1 MCYIECIN
9 TGDTVGGNGAV
20 NLDYKSGE
28 CLHEQ
33 IKNEIKRHII
43 NGILEK
49 NEQLPSVRDLSLS
62 LTVNPNTVQRAYS
75 ELEDSGLL
83 VSNGTL
89 GRFVTE
95 DGLVIEQCRKKLLLR
110 TVKDFTNDLAELSVS
125 KEQII
130 SLIEE
135 VMQDEHSSV

>member
-1 MCYIECIN
+1 MAWSFSQNSPVYLQIAERI
-9 TGDTVGGNGAV
+9 TRWV
-20 NLDYKSGE
+20 LSGE
-28 CLHEQ
+28 F
-33 IKNEIKRHII
+33 KT
-43 NGILEK
+43 G
-49 NEQLPSVRDLSLS
+49 EQLPSVRQLALEAA
-62 LTVNPNTVQRAYS
+62 VNPNTVQRAYS

-95 DGLVIEQCRKKLLLR
+95 DGSVIEQCRKKLLIR